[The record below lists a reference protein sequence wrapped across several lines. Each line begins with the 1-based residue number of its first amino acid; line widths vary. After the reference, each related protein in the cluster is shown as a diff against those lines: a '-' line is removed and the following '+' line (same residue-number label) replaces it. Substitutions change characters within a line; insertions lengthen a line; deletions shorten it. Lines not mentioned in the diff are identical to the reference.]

1 MASDGRTGVGLCWPV
16 AGVGRGRNGL
26 VCRVD
31 RRRYCDPGGLP
42 VYHRILP
49 EVTTL
54 ILTRQDVMTAIR
66 IRKLLFQ
73 SNSTGVTLEES
84 AAYLAKALQ
93 LKNRYRYGKSMRV

>member
-1 MASDGRTGVGLCWPV
+1 
-16 AGVGRGRNGL
+16 
-26 VCRVD
+26 
-31 RRRYCDPGGLP
+31 
-42 VYHRILP
+42 
-49 EVTTL
+49 VTTL